1 MKIQL
6 TFKTPDVIDYAIE
19 DLSEDEKEI
28 AKTACEKWVEYGE
41 CINVT
46 IDTDTETCI
55 VNPV

>member
-1 MKIQL
+1 
-6 TFKTPDVIDYAIE
+6 
-19 DLSEDEKEI
+19 LSEDEKEI